1 MIGVMLFTRQNFS
14 FATMYQNQN
23 GKEQRKMNKGI
34 KKYKISIQA
43 FEAFQNS
50 SLRMSFRNII
60 NVCIGTNNFLGGR

>member
-34 KKYKISIQA
+34 T
-43 FEAFQNS
+43 
-50 SLRMSFRNII
+50 NIKS
-60 NVCIGTNNFLGGR
+60 VSRLLKPSKTAHCE